1 MYILHTKPHPPV
13 VHGNQCAGE
22 LYLVL
27 RAGALLSNDSGALVD
42 DVEQHLGELGVLV
55 EVHQVRQAVVHLEGD
70 ASSLQAANSK
80 ERGSLARRT
89 FRFEGYNNRVEK
101 QQLAHKT
108 RRGAASLSQRE
119 EQATKYVRTTT
130 CWSIV
135 NRNIGIRSC
144 AKS

>member
-108 RRGAASLSQRE
+108 RRGVASLSQRE
-119 EQATKYVRTTT
+119 EQATKYADTTKRKPNSDQNGCT
-130 CWSIV
+130 GV
-135 NRNIGIRSC
+135 FH
-144 AKS
+144 